1 MTRTY
6 SRTFGAP
13 KADFDRIYIEP
24 DPRLY
29 FVTLGALDYV
39 IPDVAGPVFEQLV
52 RARKEALGGLWAD
65 EHGRAHLKASV
76 RAVPEKGLANKAL
89 IALLAKQTG
98 TAKSLVTLESGSTSR
113 SKVLALP
120 REAAAIIDR
129 LLQEEG

>member
-1 MTRTY
+1 MNRVYDLTGDEIRL
-6 SRTFGAP
+6 
-13 KADFDRIYIEP
+13 RI
-24 DPRLY
+24 RLSP
-29 FVTLGALDYV
+29 G
-39 IPDVAGPVFEQLV
+39 
-52 RARKEALGGLWAD
+52 ARKEALGGLWAD